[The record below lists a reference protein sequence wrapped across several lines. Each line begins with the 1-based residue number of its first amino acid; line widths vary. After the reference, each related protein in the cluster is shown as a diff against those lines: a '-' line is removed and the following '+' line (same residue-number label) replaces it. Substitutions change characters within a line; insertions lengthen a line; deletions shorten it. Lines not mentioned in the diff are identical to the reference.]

1 MENRATTQD
10 VTIGATT
17 YRLTKTDA
25 RQACWFFA
33 ILGAHSGNG
42 TMLTALGK
50 LSHPDFDEVQGA
62 ALRLVYRIDNKEGNE
77 FPMPI
82 VGPGGSWADAELA
95 SNAAHVFKL
104 TAEVLMFNV
113 APFFPASESNSPP
126 LME

>member
-25 RQACWFFA
+25 RQACWLFA
-33 ILGAHSGNG
+33 ILGAHAGNG
-42 TMLTALGK
+42 TMLAALGK
-50 LSHPDFDEVQGA
+50 LTHAEFDEVQGA
-62 ALRLVYRIDNKEGNE
+62 ALRLVYRIDNKEGSE
-77 FPMPI
+77 FLMPI
-82 VGPGGSWADAELA
+82 VGPGGTWADEPLS

-113 APFFPASESNSPP
+113 APFFPASGSSSPP
-126 LME
+126 LKE